1 MPVGEKKSGLT
12 PAIRFCEDIM
22 KKDDDEEEATLATI
36 KVKIDPNGADDRT
49 NLEDK
54 KFPQIKNLTYA
65 GAEVMKSIRAL
76 DLDLY
81 RPQGITDGDHA
92 FERISYFERTLSG
105 NARSQFNKIY
115 EQARRKKSL
124 DKWWTILETDPDQYD
139 ELMKDRTNLLRGP
152 LRTRNFQMRTR
163 RKPWMN
169 R

>member
-1 MPVGEKKSGLT
+1 MPKTRTNKRSADDSTGRSETRHSKKLSSRVPVSKKKSGLT
-12 PAIRFCEDIM
+12 PAIRFCEDIT
-22 KKDDDEEEATLATI
+22 KKDDDEEEATLTTI

-65 GAEVMKSIRAL
+65 GAEIMKSIQAL

-92 FERISYFERTLSG
+92 LERISYFERTLSG

-115 EQARRKKSL
+115 EQARKKSL
-124 DKWWTILETDPDQYD
+124 DKWTILETDPD
-139 ELMKDRTNLLRGP
+139 
-152 LRTRNFQMRTR
+152 
-163 RKPWMN
+163 
-169 R
+169 